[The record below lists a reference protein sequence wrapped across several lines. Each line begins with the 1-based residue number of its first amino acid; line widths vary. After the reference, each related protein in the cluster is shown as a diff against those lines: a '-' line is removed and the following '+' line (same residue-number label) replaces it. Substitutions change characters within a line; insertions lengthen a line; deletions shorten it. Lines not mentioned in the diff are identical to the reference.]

1 MLIHLLTFFFLQTWG
16 RLRKLPEPAGWRHAQ
31 ELQEEVGDE
40 GVVSDQKAA
49 VSGEICQTSLT
60 LTQGGASGHMTAPL
74 LCFHDR
80 NLDFCLSVFPQESAE
95 QSVRPRLWR
104 RRRGRVCSLQEG
116 AAEQQRGGGGPPQW
130 QGGGSGIRQR
140 WRSGEKEE
148 AVLCSGAS
156 DSSFSAETPPDDPN
170 AEEDSEQEGEPG
182 FWKLLRG
189 SPL

>member
-1 MLIHLLTFFFLQTWG
+1 MLIHLLTGFLLQTWG

-116 AAEQQRGGGGPPQW
+116 AAEQQRGGGPPQW